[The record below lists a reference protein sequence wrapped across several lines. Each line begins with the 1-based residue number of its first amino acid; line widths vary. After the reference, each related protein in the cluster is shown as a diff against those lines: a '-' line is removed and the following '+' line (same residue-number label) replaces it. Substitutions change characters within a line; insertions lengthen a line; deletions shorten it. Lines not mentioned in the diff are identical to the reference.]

1 MINTRSIMA
10 LSTATVLAIALAPQN
25 SLADATNGAT
35 VGTIDFQ
42 FENAP
47 PFTLINWVA
56 RLTREP
62 VVVPYD
68 LTFLVTYRTN
78 RKVTPDEAL
87 RDIDGVLLT
96 NGYHLVKTDESYYRI
111 MKVVETN
118 SVSNRSHIDLEIQGD
133 KLIVDGKPIQSE
145 DLTQT
150 LVPLVGPETEIWIQD
165 AYDTQGFGLTS
176 AVTSQILMQLHKAR
190 PKSICIKLMPP
201 PT

>member
-1 MINTRSIMA
+1 
-10 LSTATVLAIALAPQN
+10 
-25 SLADATNGAT
+25 
-35 VGTIDFQ
+35 
-42 FENAP
+42 
-47 PFTLINWVA
+47 
-56 RLTREP
+56 
-62 VVVPYD
+62 
-68 LTFLVTYRTN
+68 
-78 RKVTPDEAL
+78 
-87 RDIDGVLLT
+87 
-96 NGYHLVKTDESYYRI
+96 

-165 AYDTQGFGLTS
+165 ATDTQGFGLTG

-190 PKSICIKLMPP
+190 PKSICIKLMPL